1 MGCLLSHF
9 QGQLQNF
16 QPGHP
21 FFVGVDSDGCVFD
34 TMEIKQKEC
43 FCPVIIRFWGLQ
55 PIAKY
60 VRETVEFV
68 NLYSKWRGTNRFLAL
83 LKLFDYLSARPEVQA
98 KGVELPR
105 LRSLRQWAASG
116 APLGNAGLQAEVTR
130 TADPDLLKVLE
141 WSKEVNEAVAAIAV
155 GILPFAYVRECLA
168 QLTQQADI
176 ICVSQTP
183 AEALE
188 REWAANDLAPYA
200 AIIAGQEHGSKQEQ
214 LDLTAGGKYPADHVL
229 MVGDALG
236 DLQAARAAGALFYPI
251 NPGKEDVS
259 WQRFYQEAMPKFFN
273 QTYAGSYE
281 AKLIAAFRTCLPEEP
296 PWQS

>member
-1 MGCLLSHF
+1 MGRLSRI
-9 QGQLQNF
+9 QEQLQNF
-16 QPGHP
+16 QPKRP

-83 LKLFDYLSARPEVQA
+83 IKLFDYLNARPEVQA
-98 KGVELPR
+98 KGVELPQ
-105 LRSLRQWAASG
+105 LRDLRQWAVSG
-116 APLGNAGLQAEVTR
+116 APLSNAGLQAEANR
-130 TADPDLLKVLE
+130 TAALDLLKVLE
-141 WSKEVNEAVAAIAV
+141 WSKQVNEAVAAIAV
-155 GILPFAYVRECLA
+155 GIPPFTYVRESLA
-168 QLTQQADI
+168 QLTQHADV

-188 REWAANDLAPYA
+188 REWAANDLLQYTT
-200 AIIAGQEHGSKQEQ
+200 IIAGQEYGGKQEQ
-214 LDLTAGGKYPADHVL
+214 LNLTAGGKYPAGQVL

-236 DLQAARAAGALFYPI
+236 DLQAARAAGALFYPV
-251 NPGKEDVS
+251 NPGREDAS
-259 WQRFYQEAMPKFFN
+259 WQRFYEEGMARFINK
-273 QTYAGSYE
+273 TYAGSYE
-281 AKLIAAFRTCLPEEP
+281 SRLIAEFQGYLPETP
-296 PWQS
+296 PWEN